1 MIRQGAGLVTDAREV
16 IEEMGWSNWVNANA
30 GVDASPL
37 ASNAQ
42 VATAAA
48 HESNARPPQDAGAT
62 DKSAEHRETQLSAVG
77 QRVLNILSP
86 YGMSLDEISLV
97 CSDNPQSISQSLV
110 ELQLAGFV
118 RQGLGGY
125 IRVS

>member
-1 MIRQGAGLVTDAREV
+1 MKLPEAGPTEGKDK
-16 IEEMGWSNWVNANA
+16 NTTNNA
-30 GVDASPL
+30 ST
-37 ASNAQ
+37 AQ
-42 VATAAA
+42 P
-48 HESNARPPQDAGAT
+48 NP
-62 DKSAEHRETQLSAVG
+62 QLSAVG
-77 QRVLNILSP
+77 QRVLNVLSP

-97 CSDNPQSISQSLV
+97 CIDAPQDISQSLV

>member
-1 MIRQGAGLVTDAREV
+1 LALPETGFNQNSKENTQKKDPALKLQP
-16 IEEMGWSNWVNANA
+16 
-30 GVDASPL
+30 AS
-37 ASNAQ
+37 
-42 VATAAA
+42 
-48 HESNARPPQDAGAT
+48 
-62 DKSAEHRETQLSAVG
+62 QLSAVN
-77 QRVLNILSP
+77 QRVLATLSP

-97 CSDNPQSISQSLV
+97 SSDDPQEISQSLV